1 MGTLTRRDVLEWAMA
16 ESVPVRCPACRREHR
31 YAAQSYPCVCGVPV
45 APSLD
50 ALVEPTVVTVRAWD
64 DEWATV
70 RCGACARETQ
80 WPHPELGCDCGT
92 MLRIPVR
99 AAGAL
104 PPPRDT
110 DGATGHDRRADAG
123 AGERTDRGL
132 PGGRPAEGD
141 TRRPAGPDHLA
152 DAGTEEFPVPG
163 GDEERPRD
171 GGRHG
176 TPSVDGPAHR
186 NGGAGTRDT
195 PPAEAAAPAAD
206 TGRDERHDAG
216 EEATADTPGRS
227 RDARLDTPPGEGHDL
242 EAGATTGTGPGGG
255 RDAGDDSAPGTGT
268 AADSGP
274 TGGGGTSDVGEGGRG
289 PFRPVTIRT
298 ARDAVTAA
306 ALYLRWLGYP
316 DVRRAD
322 QRPPSGIGLAA
333 RGILAQVDPTV
344 RPASLR
350 DVECLWL
357 TAMTESAAC
366 VYFSLAG
373 YAEDA
378 LARADALGVPLF
390 VLDLT
395 GTPQPVNSPADD
407 LVAVGG

>member
-1 MGTLTRRDVLEWAMA
+1 M
-16 ESVPVRCPACRREHR
+16 
-31 YAAQSYPCVCGVPV
+31 
-45 APSLD
+45 
-50 ALVEPTVVTVRAWD
+50 
-64 DEWATV
+64 
-70 RCGACARETQ
+70 
-80 WPHPELGCDCGT
+80 
-92 MLRIPVR
+92 
-99 AAGAL
+99 
-104 PPPRDT
+104 
-110 DGATGHDRRADAG
+110 
-123 AGERTDRGL
+123 
-132 PGGRPAEGD
+132 
-141 TRRPAGPDHLA
+141 
-152 DAGTEEFPVPG
+152 
-163 GDEERPRD
+163 
-171 GGRHG
+171 
-176 TPSVDGPAHR
+176 
-186 NGGAGTRDT
+186 
-195 PPAEAAAPAAD
+195 PAEAAAPAAD
-206 TGRDERHDAG
+206 TGRDERRGAG
-216 EEATADTPGRS
+216 DEATADTPDRS
-227 RDARLDTPPGEGHDL
+227 PDAGHDTPPGEGHDL
-242 EAGATTGTGPGGG
+242 GAGATTGIGPDGG
-255 RDAGDDSAPGTGT
+255 RDASDDGAPGTGT
-268 AADSGP
+268 G
-274 TGGGGTSDVGEGGRG
+274 TGTGVTVDGGTSDDGAGRRG